1 MKEDNLFEYVR
12 CFVKV
17 NRKTEILD
25 TKEKTWKTRQE
36 DSYYVSTVAYEA
48 STMAKIIRGHWS
60 IENSNNYVRDVVL
73 KEDYSSIRINPG
85 IISRLR
91 SFALN
96 ILRENKV
103 ANIKSTIFK
112 NSMDFNRLMSLKW
125 I

>member
-1 MKEDNLFEYVR
+1 MKEDNLFEYIR

-96 ILRENKV
+96 ILRANKV